1 MKKWHIVAISTG
13 IMVVAITVCASLI
26 LSLVMKPKIVEP
38 VIEKAC
44 LMVDNNVIELLK
56 SESRTLRED
65 GVIDDSTF
73 VTFQRAYKEHI
84 RDDEAYVNEIMTA
97 IPDDDQIINEE
108 NNSIKTKYASY
119 KVGVEV
125 VKVNESGKNGKADL
139 TYSSVRTSERIK
151 AEDYIE
157 AEKLSTQT
165 KDDSESEVSNFE
177 KLKTVMTNSEFS
189 KLVKVVAEVDASELE
204 AALDGGADIK
214 QLLTESLDEEQYKTL
229 INYVYKYVTIFM
241 DK

>member
-97 IPDDDQIINEE
+97 IPDDDRIINEE

-177 KLKTVMTNSEFS
+177 KLKAVMTNSEFS
-189 KLVKVVAEVDASELE
+189 KLVKVVAEVDVSELE

>member
-97 IPDDDQIINEE
+97 IPDDDRIINEE

-177 KLKTVMTNSEFS
+177 KLKAVMTNSEFS
-189 KLVKVVAEVDASELE
+189 KLVKVVAEVDVSELE
-204 AALDGGADIK
+204 VALDGGADIK

>member
-97 IPDDDQIINEE
+97 IPDDDRIINEE

-189 KLVKVVAEVDASELE
+189 KLVKVVAEVDVSELE

>member
-97 IPDDDQIINEE
+97 IPDDDRIINEE

-125 VKVNESGKNGKADL
+125 VKVNDSGKNGKAGL

-177 KLKTVMTNSEFS
+177 KLKAVMTNSEFS
-189 KLVKVVAEVDASELE
+189 KFVKVVGEIDTAELE

>member
-97 IPDDDQIINEE
+97 IPDDDRIINEE

>member
-97 IPDDDQIINEE
+97 IPDDDRIINEE

-177 KLKTVMTNSEFS
+177 KLKAVMTNSEFS